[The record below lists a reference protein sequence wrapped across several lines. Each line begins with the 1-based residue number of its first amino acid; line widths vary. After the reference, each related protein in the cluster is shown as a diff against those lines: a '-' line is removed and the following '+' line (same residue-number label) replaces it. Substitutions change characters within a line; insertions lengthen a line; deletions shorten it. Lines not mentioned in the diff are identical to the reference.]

1 MNKTNL
7 HKEALT
13 FIQYKI
19 EQLNHILQETLSATA
34 SEDSKS
40 SAGDKHET
48 AVSMAQL
55 EQEKLTT
62 QINEYIKLKA
72 ELKSLNPEH
81 IHHTI
86 QKGSLIETNNGWFYL
101 SIGLGQ
107 VKTNDIS
114 FFCISQEA
122 PLGKLLIGKTANQSI
137 EFNGRTTNIITV
149 Y

>member
-1 MNKTNL
+1 MNKTTI
-7 HKEALT
+7 HKEALI
-13 FIQYKI
+13 FIQSKI
-19 EQLNHILQETLSATA
+19 DQLNKIFQETLTATA
-34 SEDSKS
+34 SEDAKS

-62 QINEYIKLKA
+62 QINEFLKLKEHLNA
-72 ELKSLNPEH
+72 LNPDV

-107 VKTNDIS
+107 IKTPEIS

-122 PLGKLLIGKTANQSI
+122 PLGKLLIGKSANESI
-137 EFNGRTTNIITV
+137 EFNGRITNIITV